1 METNFVLLTHFMF
14 IQFDRISIVIFIS
27 LPISHILW
35 TYIFPIHCVNYL
47 LIRIYE
53 NILAF
58 LFLII
63 TKQIFDLFK
72 LMTNYSR
79 CKCAFLLIL
88 AYWFYLAR
96 NVGKQRNN
104 PNANTVSNVLGI
116 SSKKNQLSEFMCHH
130 TYLLTWII
138 RH

>member
-1 METNFVLLTHFMF
+1 MNKMETNFVLLTHFMF

-79 CKCAFLLIL
+79 QEISMMTHKFRELVFFATDAKDI
-88 AYWFYLAR
+88 
-96 NVGKQRNN
+96 
-104 PNANTVSNVLGI
+104 ANRVCIRFIPLFSNI
-116 SSKKNQLSEFMCHH
+116 SSQIKSVCED
-130 TYLLTWII
+130 
-138 RH
+138 